1 MKALPYSSWSST
13 AETVHLVSQMLG
25 KFKLDKMPAQPEWQQ
40 VTLPLT
46 ATGFTTGLV
55 PCEKNACSISI
66 DLFASTVTATS
77 TDGSHSSFELRDQ
90 RSIAQYYDEFKRMLD
105 EIGIDTAINP
115 APQEMDITT
124 PFDENTET
132 RRYDARA
139 AREGFD
145 MFAFAYRAILG
156 FMSGYRCKSALPS
169 LFWGTFDVTGVL
181 YSGKPAP
188 YPGNGIIEQVA
199 FDEELIEFGFW
210 PGDSA
215 EDNPSFFVLPY
226 PFVEE
231 DLSGTLS
238 ASSAGFYSLEKAEYF
253 LPLEKALERNDPEAE
268 VRGFFEEAFH
278 TLIQRG
284 GWEQKDWYTEPLLV

>member
-1 MKALPYSSWSST
+1 MKAIPYSSWSST

-55 PCEKNACSISI
+55 PCERIACSIEI
-66 DLFASTVTATS
+66 DLFDSTVTATN
-77 TDGSHSSFELRDQ
+77 TEGSRSSFTLRDQ
-90 RSIAQYYDEFKRMLD
+90 RSIAQYFDDFKRMLD

-115 APQEMDITT
+115 APQEMDTTT
-124 PFDENTET
+124 PFDENTEA
-132 RRYDARA
+132 RRYDAA
-139 AREGFD
+139 AAQGGFAQ
-145 MFAFAYRAILG
+145 FVFAYRTVLG
-156 FMSGYRCKSALPS
+156 FMSGYRCKMALPE

-188 YPGNGIIEQVA
+188 YPGDGIIEQVA

-210 PGDSA
+210 PGDNA

-231 DLSGTLS
+231 DLSGTLN
-238 ASSAGFYSLEKAEYF
+238 ATSAGFYSPEKAEYF
-253 LPLEKALERNDPEAE
+253 LPLEKALERDDPEAE
-268 VRGFFEEAFH
+268 VRAFFEEAFH
-278 TLIQRG
+278 VLTHRG
-284 GWEQKDWYTEPLLV
+284 DWEDKDWYTEPLLS